1 MIVSVSVFHVR
12 TRFRTETAF
21 GIQAH
26 DTQHGHGFYQEK
38 EKIMR
43 YVIIGGSAAAISAIE
58 AIRSI
63 EHESQIDLFSDEAT
77 PLFSR
82 VLLPYYVAEE
92 LSKPLLSFR
101 SADFFDQNRVTPHL
115 GVRIQEISANSK
127 TVQTEAGEQYPFDR
141 LLLATGGK
149 PIVPPI
155 PGVDKEGISTLKT
168 IADAERI
175 YQFKGKKAV
184 VIGAGSV
191 GLETS
196 ISLKRRG
203 MEVTLLEQLGHVL
216 PTVFDEEAASIIQK
230 RIQDLGIVTVT
241 GEKAIQFT
249 GNGYVKSVVTDSREI
264 KCDMVVLAVGVKP
277 AIELAQKA
285 GIEIGSL
292 GGIKVTP
299 QMMTN
304 LPDTYAA
311 GDVTETYDLSRD
323 SNWINAIWPCAVE
336 QGRIAGLNMV
346 DRKTFYE
353 GSFRRNS
360 IGNFIGV
367 PAISMGLTHAETCS
381 NCEGGEEFQEIKR
394 RTKDTYKKLNL
405 KNGRL
410 IGAILVGQTQ
420 KAGLFSILLKRK
432 INVDEYIPILINKTL
447 NFMDL
452 LPLIRRNADQFKE
465 AEYKEIMDTGL

>member
-1 MIVSVSVFHVR
+1 
-12 TRFRTETAF
+12 
-21 GIQAH
+21 
-26 DTQHGHGFYQEK
+26 
-38 EKIMR
+38 MR
-43 YVIIGGSAAAISAIE
+43 YVMIGGSAAAISAIE

-63 EHESQIDLFSDEAT
+63 ERESQIDLFSDEAT

-82 VLLPYYVAEE
+82 VLLPYYVAEA
-92 LSKPLLSFR
+92 LSKPLLNFR
-101 SADFFDQNRVTPHL
+101 SPDFFEQNKIIAHI
-115 GVRIQEISANSK
+115 GVRVEEISINSK
-127 TVQTEAGEQYPFDR
+127 TVRTESGDQFPFDK

-155 PGVDKEGISTLKT
+155 PGVNKEGISTLKT
-168 IADAERI
+168 MADAERI
-175 YQFKGKKAV
+175 YQFKGKRAV

-191 GLETS
+191 GVETS

-216 PTVFDEEAASIIQK
+216 PTVFDEEAASIIKK
-230 RIQDLGIVTVT
+230 RIEDLGITTVT
-241 GEKAIQFT
+241 GEKAVQFT
-249 GNGYVKSVVTDSREI
+249 GNGHVKSVVTDSREI
-264 KCDMVVLAVGVKP
+264 KCEMVVLAVGVKP

-292 GGIKVTP
+292 GGIKVNS
-299 QMMTN
+299 QMMTSVS
-304 LPDTYAA
+304 DIYAG
-311 GDVTETYDLSRD
+311 GDVIETYDLSRD
-323 SNWINAIWPCAVE
+323 SNWINAIWPSAVE
-336 QGRIAGLNMV
+336 QGRIAGLNMA
-346 DRKTFYE
+346 DRKISYE

-367 PAISMGLTHAETCS
+367 PAMSIGVTHADTCAS
-381 NCEGGEEFQEIKR
+381 CEGGEEFQEIRR
-394 RTKDTYKKLNL
+394 RTKDTYKKLIL

-410 IGAILVGQTQ
+410 VGAILVGQTQ

-432 INVDEYIPILINKTL
+432 IDIADTIPILMSRSL

-452 LPLIRRNADQFKE
+452 LPLIRRNADRFKE

>member
-1 MIVSVSVFHVR
+1 
-12 TRFRTETAF
+12 
-21 GIQAH
+21 
-26 DTQHGHGFYQEK
+26 
-38 EKIMR
+38 MR
-43 YVIIGGSAAAISAIE
+43 YIIVGGSAAAISAVE
-58 AIRSI
+58 AIRSVDR
-63 EHESQIDLFSDEAT
+63 ESEIDLFSDEAT

-92 LSKPLLSFR
+92 LSKPLLNFR
-101 SADFFDQNRVTPHL
+101 SADFFEQNKVTPHI
-115 GVRIQEISANSK
+115 GVRVEEISIGPKSIR
-127 TVQTEAGEQYPFDR
+127 TDQGDQFHFDR
-141 LLLATGGK
+141 LLLATGGR

-155 PGVDKEGISTLKT
+155 PGIDKEGVSTLKT
-168 IADAERI
+168 MADAERI
-175 YQFKGKKAV
+175 YQFKGDKAV

-191 GLETS
+191 GVETS

-216 PTVFDEEAASIIQK
+216 PTVFDEEAAAIVRK
-230 RIQDLGIVTVT
+230 RIEDLGIKTIT
-241 GEKAIQFT
+241 GEKAVQFT
-249 GNGYVKSVVTDSREI
+249 GNGHVKSVATDSTEI
-264 KCDMVVLAVGVKP
+264 DCDIVVLAVGVKP

-285 GIEIGSL
+285 GIDIGHL
-292 GGIKVTP
+292 GGIKVDP

-304 LPDTYAA
+304 LTDIYAA
-311 GDVTETYDLSRD
+311 GDVTETNDIPRD

-336 QGRIAGLNMV
+336 QGRIAGLNMA
-346 DRKTFYE
+346 DRKISYE

-367 PAISMGLTHAETCS
+367 PAISMGLTHADTCAS
-381 NCEGGEEFQEIKR
+381 CEGGEEFQEIRR
-394 RTKDTYKKLNL
+394 RTKDTYKKLIL

-410 IGAILVGQTQ
+410 VGAILVGQTQ

-432 INVDEYIPILINKTL
+432 INVADYVSTLMSRSL
-447 NFMDL
+447 NFIDL

>member
-1 MIVSVSVFHVR
+1 
-12 TRFRTETAF
+12 
-21 GIQAH
+21 
-26 DTQHGHGFYQEK
+26 
-38 EKIMR
+38 MR

-63 EHESQIDLFSDEAT
+63 DHESQIDLFSDEAT

-92 LSKPLLSFR
+92 LSKPLLNFR
-101 SADFFDQNRVTPHL
+101 SADFFEQSKVTPHL
-115 GVRIQEISANSK
+115 GVRIQEVSASPK
-127 TVQTEAGEQYPFDR
+127 AVQTEGGEPYPFDK

-155 PGVDKEGISTLKT
+155 PGVNKEGISTLKT
-168 IADAERI
+168 MADAERI
-175 YQFKGKKAV
+175 YQFKGKQAV

-191 GLETS
+191 GVETS

-216 PTVFDEEAASIIQK
+216 PTVFDEEAASIIEK
-230 RIQDLGIVTVT
+230 RIEDLGIITVT
-241 GEKAIQFT
+241 GEKAVQFT
-249 GNGYVKSVVTDSREI
+249 GNGHVKSVVTDSREI
-264 KCDMVVLAVGVKP
+264 KCDLVVLAVGVRP

-292 GGIKVTP
+292 GGIRVDP

-304 LPDTYAA
+304 LPDIYAA
-311 GDVTETYDLSRD
+311 GDVAETYDLSRGT
-323 SNWINAIWPCAVE
+323 NWINAIWPCAVE
-336 QGRIAGLNMV
+336 QGRIAGLNMA
-346 DRKTFYE
+346 DRKTSYE

-367 PAISMGLTHAETCS
+367 PAMSIGVTHADTCAS
-381 NCEGGEEFQEIKR
+381 CEGGEEFQEIRR
-394 RTKDTYKKLNL
+394 RTKDTYKKLVL
-405 KNGRL
+405 RNGRL
-410 IGAILVGQTQ
+410 VGAILVGQTQ

-432 INVDEYIPILINKTL
+432 IDITDYISVLMSRNL